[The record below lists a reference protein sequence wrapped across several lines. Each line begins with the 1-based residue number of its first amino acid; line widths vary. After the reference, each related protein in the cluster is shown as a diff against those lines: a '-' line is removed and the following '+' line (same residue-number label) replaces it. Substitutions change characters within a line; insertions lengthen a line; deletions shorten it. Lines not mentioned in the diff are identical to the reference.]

1 MLPSAPHKVL
11 FCQLPAKPW
20 RREASS
26 LFPFQPPGL
35 SGRHA
40 GLSEQVSVRA
50 GYRAAFRF
58 SDMNVASSVMA
69 WAMRRWSNGSRLC
82 IGNPASVTRCAMPT
96 SSTVNPSRWT
106 ASIDLLDV
114 GLQLA
119 DARLHH
125 DFPKRHYTDQDIVR
139 GGPRPPPLPRL
150 QANHHRPATKA
161 KRGRR
166 GGISSLLSLHGGQH
180 IGRETIEIGRD
191 PNFFPRRA
199 PGRRGGRSTC
209 RGGPTSAS
217 T

>member
-106 ASIDLLDV
+106 ASIDLIDV

-119 DARLHH
+119 DAHLHH

-139 GGPRPPPLPRL
+139 GVRDHLPCRASKLIIIGQPPKQSVGVEEEFHPSSPSR
-150 QANHHRPATKA
+150 AASTSA
-161 KRGRR
+161 GRR
-166 GGISSLLSLHGGQH
+166 SKSGAIRIL
-180 IGRETIEIGRD
+180 
-191 PNFFPRRA
+191 PRRA